1 MKKNYINV
9 FRIHQNIYDECAI
22 WCDKR
27 DSAENG
33 TKKKFHFYSHIMWN
47 ANAYMW
53 THLYVFKCNMLDII
67 SFFFS
72 LSRIFVWLT
81 SIQSQPSQFDKPTR
95 ESLLFET
102 KQKKI
107 WKEKCFL
114 CIPSRYK
121 SSFLFLPTTNTAI
134 RHTQLHI
141 PHKSKTKHTEIYVY
155 IPIFVLIFSFVFRYD
170 FWKRSKKK
178 LIRRTEFSTQFKP
191 KMWASNFQLS
201 LFPFFFHFI
210 LHWYIIIFFDKRSV
224 CVFVKH

>member
-1 MKKNYINV
+1 MPKRMKKNYINV
-9 FRIHQNIYDECAI
+9 FGIHQNIYDECAI

-53 THLYVFKCNMLDII
+53 THLYVFKCNMLDVI

-102 KQKKI
+102 KQKKSEKKSAFYVFPADI
-107 WKEKCFL
+107 NRLFSFSLRQIHPYAIHNYTYRTKAKQNTQRSMYIYPSSFWYFLLCLDTIFEKEAKKNLNWFEELNLVHNLSRKCGLPTSNSLCFL
-114 CIPSRYK
+114 
-121 SSFLFLPTTNTAI
+121 
-134 RHTQLHI
+134 
-141 PHKSKTKHTEIYVY
+141 
-155 IPIFVLIFSFVFRYD
+155 FSF
-170 FWKRSKKK
+170 
-178 LIRRTEFSTQFKP
+178 I
-191 KMWASNFQLS
+191 
-201 LFPFFFHFI
+201 LFFI
-210 LHWYIIIFFDKRSV
+210 GI
-224 CVFVKH
+224 